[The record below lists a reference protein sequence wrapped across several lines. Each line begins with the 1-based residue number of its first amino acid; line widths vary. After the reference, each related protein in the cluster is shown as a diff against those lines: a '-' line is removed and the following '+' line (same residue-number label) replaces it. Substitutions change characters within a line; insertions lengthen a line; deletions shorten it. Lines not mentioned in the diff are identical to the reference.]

1 MDKSFFQSALKLP
14 YFCFV
19 WSRGGHSIS
28 FPDYPFIGFNHLNNG
43 LLDIDNIIE
52 QYEDK
57 NFFRRVYTISLHTS
71 CQTPLTKQSPV
82 SFWVFYNQLG
92 RAILTV
98 LVLETKSGQIMIE
111 FRKKNHRSFEV
122 GELVPATEFPQDN
135 FTDIS
140 QMEIFIQLDD
150 NGNVKSMLSAF
161 SKDHK
166 MTSYTLSHST
176 VRFGFRKYLQIFL
189 KGGIA
194 NLYESKRATARVNK
208 QIL

>member
-1 MDKSFFQSALKLP
+1 MKLP

-19 WSRGGHSIS
+19 WGRGEHHIS
-28 FPDYPFIGFNHLNNG
+28 FPDYPFIKFSHLNSGFLN
-43 LLDIDNIIE
+43 IDNIIE
-52 QYEDK
+52 KYEDK
-57 NFFRRVYTISLHTS
+57 SFFRRVYTISLHTS
-71 CQTPLTKQSPV
+71 CQTPLTKHSPV

-98 LVLETKSGQIMIE
+98 LVLETKNGQIIIE

-122 GELVPATEFPQDN
+122 GELVPATEFPQDK

-150 NGNVKSMLSAF
+150 NENLKSMLSTF
-161 SKDHK
+161 SKDRK

-176 VRFGFRKYLQIFL
+176 VRFGFRKYLQIFVE
-189 KGGIA
+189 GGIA
-194 NLYESKRATARVNK
+194 NLYESNRATARVNK